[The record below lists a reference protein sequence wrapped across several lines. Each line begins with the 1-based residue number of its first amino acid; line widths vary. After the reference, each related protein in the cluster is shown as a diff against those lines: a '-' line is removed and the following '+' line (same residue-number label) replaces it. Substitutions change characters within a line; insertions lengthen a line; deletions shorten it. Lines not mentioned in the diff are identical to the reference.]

1 MKNADKPINP
11 FKSIKFNGKEFFEY
25 NLPYNHKQYSGLT
38 KREYF
43 AGLALQGT
51 CSNQEFLKNLNGD
64 PNLVIKACIEIADE
78 LLKQLE
84 NEN

>member
-1 MKNADKPINP
+1 MQNEFRASKP
-11 FKSIKFNGKEFFEY
+11 SDQKEWNIPTE
-25 NLPYNHKQYSGLT
+25 GLT
-38 KREYF
+38 KREYY

-84 NEN
+84 EK

>member
-1 MKNADKPINP
+1 MKSRN
-11 FKSIKFNGKEFFEY
+11 EFTTNEEY
-25 NLPYNHKQYSGLT
+25 NEYL
-38 KREYF
+38 RIYF

>member
-11 FKSIKFNGKEFFEY
+11 VMMQQVGENEFRASKPSDPKEWNIPTE
-25 NLPYNHKQYSGLT
+25 GLT

-43 AGLALQGT
+43 AGLAMQGLLA
-51 CSNQEFLKNLNGD
+51 SNSGQTSKY
-64 PNLVIKACIEIADE
+64 LVKKAIESTDE

-84 NEN
+84 NK